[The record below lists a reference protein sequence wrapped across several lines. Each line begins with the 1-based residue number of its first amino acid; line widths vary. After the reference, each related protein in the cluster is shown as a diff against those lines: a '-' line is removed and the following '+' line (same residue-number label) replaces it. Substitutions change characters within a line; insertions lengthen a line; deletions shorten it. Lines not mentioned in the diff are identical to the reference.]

1 MLKFIKKLF
10 MGFSSG
16 NLITPNKV
24 EKVTNPNELNTQ
36 ELELLLILLRNTSF
50 KGEQLELLYN
60 LVIKIQNQHIEKS
73 K

>member
-1 MLKFIKKLF
+1 VLKFIKKLF
-10 MGFSSG
+10 MGFSAS

>member
-1 MLKFIKKLF
+1 VLKFIKKLF
-10 MGFSSG
+10 MGFSAG

>member
-1 MLKFIKKLF
+1 
-10 MGFSSG
+10 MGFSAS

>member
-1 MLKFIKKLF
+1 MS
-10 MGFSSG
+10 FSAG
-16 NLITPNKV
+16 NLVTSNKV
-24 EKVTNPNELNTQ
+24 EKVTNPNELNIQ
-36 ELELLLILLRNTSF
+36 ELELLLVLLRNTSF

>member
-1 MLKFIKKLF
+1 VLKFIKKLF
-10 MGFSSG
+10 MSFSAG